1 MSSEQEND
9 YFEKI
14 MEGKAKNPI
23 SNQTIERIK
32 NINLDLS
39 TNVVE
44 NKEKEVAFKKVLPTI
59 KALLATKAGIFNDD
73 ELTIKKYQLQL
84 IESLASVDLEDSV
97 KTDIIDY
104 GNQIL
109 GMTEEEAKAAIEQ
122 ICDVYGYET
131 SDVFTSKSIP
141 RK

>member
-1 MSSEQEND
+1 M
-9 YFEKI
+9 
-14 MEGKAKNPI
+14 
-23 SNQTIERIK
+23 
-32 NINLDLS
+32 
-39 TNVVE
+39 
-44 NKEKEVAFKKVLPTI
+44 
-59 KALLATKAGIFNDD
+59 
-73 ELTIKKYQLQL
+73 

-141 RK
+141 RKY